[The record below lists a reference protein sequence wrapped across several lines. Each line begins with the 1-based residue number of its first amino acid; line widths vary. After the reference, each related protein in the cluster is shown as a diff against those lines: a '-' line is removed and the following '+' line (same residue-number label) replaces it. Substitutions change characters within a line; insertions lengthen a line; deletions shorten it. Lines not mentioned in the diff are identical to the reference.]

1 MGIGVSTS
9 AQEVMDYF
17 STGAGEVKY
26 FRWCS
31 KDGAEDGTRFALVE
45 FSDYGAIPAAMRLN
59 NTPLGGFT
67 VKVSKDAPSY
77 RGTLI

>member
-1 MGIGVSTS
+1 MGIGQSIS

-31 KDGAEDGTRFALVE
+31 KDGSEDRFALVE
-45 FSDYGAIPAAMRLN
+45 FTDYGAVPAAMRMN
-59 NTPLGGFT
+59 NTMIGESEDELRQCPGC
-67 VKVSKDAPSY
+67 SY
-77 RGTLI
+77 EAKY